1 MTNKLN
7 DLDSKTW
14 LKFQK
19 SWFIHNP
26 PPRKKGVLRH
36 PAKFPETLAQ
46 EFIEFFTKR
55 GQVVLDPMAGTG
67 STLVAA
73 LRAGRHSFGIELNP
87 KYADLARQ
95 VIEEERQLLGEKAE
109 NLKAEVFT
117 GDAAQIADSVIMHHI
132 PPTDYMLTCYDSQTE
147 ILTEEGWIAFP
158 KLREG
163 TKVATLEEGR
173 LLRYCKPQD
182 IIRSSYKGPMYHIQ
196 TKTIDLLVTPN
207 HNMYV
212 RKRRSKEGFQLTPAH
227 QVVGKEM
234 EYKVNAEW
242 EGEERETFCIP
253 GVLVSWHDRNRI
265 KKYSDRDVP
274 MDAWLEFLGYWLTE
288 GSNNPHGYA
297 VDLTS
302 ANPKLVER
310 FISVIKAVGES
321 PNTYKN
327 EQAYHVKFNSPT
339 IATWLASLGH
349 ADQKYIPRVFLHLSK
364 RQLQILFDAM
374 MAGDGDK
381 VEGRRFW
388 TSSQRLKDDFQEL
401 LLKIGY
407 AGICQAR
414 DRRGQPHTGPQG
426 KPIRTNFL
434 SWCIGIWKERLTPRV
449 SPGYC
454 SKTNPRTRV
463 IEEMVEHKGMVYCV
477 RVPSGVIYVRRNGKG
492 VWCGNSPPYWDMLH
506 AKGAATQKKRRA
518 TAELDVFYS
527 DNPSDLGNIHDYEEF
542 LQRLVAIYAGLK
554 PLLRDKAYLTII
566 VKNIKKGGKLYPLAW
581 DLGREL
587 GRVFTLKDERLWL
600 QDNQR
605 LAPYGLGSA
614 WVSNTFHHYCLQFRN
629 E

>member
-26 PPRKKGVLRH
+26 PPRQKGVLRH
-36 PAKFPETLAQ
+36 PAKFPETMAQ

-67 STLVAA
+67 STLVAS
-73 LRAGRHSFGIELNP
+73 LRAGRNSFGIELKP

-117 GDAAQIADSVIMHHI
+117 GDAAQIADSVIRHPI

-158 KLREG
+158 KLQEG
-163 TKVATLEEGR
+163 IKVATLEEGR

-182 IIRSSYKGPMYHIQ
+182 IIRSSYKGPMYHIK
-196 TKTIDLLVTPN
+196 TRTIDLLVTPN

-212 RKRRSKEGFQLTPAH
+212 RKRRSKSGFQLTPAH

-242 EGEERETFCIP
+242 EGQERKTFCIP
-253 GVLVSWHDRNRI
+253 GVSVSWRDRNRI
-265 KKYSDRDVP
+265 KEYPDRDVP

-288 GSNNPHGYA
+288 GSNNPHRYR

-302 ANPKLVER
+302 ADPKLVER

-327 EQAYHVKFNSPT
+327 EQVYHVKFNSPT
-339 IATWLASLGH
+339 IATWLALLGH
-349 ADQKYIPRVFLHLSK
+349 ADQKYIPRELLHLNK

-388 TSSQRLKDDFQEL
+388 TSSPRLKDDFQEL
-401 LLKIGY
+401 LLKIGC
-407 AGICQAR
+407 AGICKAR
-414 DRRGQPHTGPQG
+414 DRRGQQHIGPQG

-449 SPGYC
+449 SPSYS
-454 SKTNPRTRV
+454 SKTNPHTRV
-463 IEEMVEHKGMVYCV
+463 IEEMIEHKGMVYCV
-477 RVPSGVIYVRRNGKG
+477 RVPTGVIYVRRNGKG

-527 DNPSDLGNIHDYEEF
+527 DDPSDLGNIHDYEEF

-554 PLLRDKAYLTII
+554 PLLADKAYLTVI

-587 GRVFTLKDERLWL
+587 GRVYTLKDERLWL